1 MGDKSPKSNQKQAT
15 QKKSKNDTEDQ
26 KKKTATAAKQSA
38 NLKK

>member
-15 QKKSKNDTEDQ
+15 QKKSKNDTADQ
-26 KKKTATAAKQSA
+26 KKKSADAAKQSA